1 MTVEFI
7 EPRHNNSYAQQFRID
22 ELYLDQRTGHQRL
35 LIFQNAAFGRV
46 MTLDGIVQTT
56 EKDEFIYHE
65 MLTHVPVIAHGNA
78 ERVLIIGGGDGG
90 MLREVVRHRSIG
102 KIIQVEID
110 EQVIAMSRQYLPNH
124 AQGAFDD
131 PRWRLVI
138 GDGFNYVR
146 DCEESFDIIIVDSTD
161 PIGPGEALFSA
172 QFYAACRQKLR
183 TGGILVTQN
192 GVPFEQTGEVI
203 NTAKHFRE
211 LFRDWHFYSAA
222 IPTYVGGIMAFG
234 WATDDTTLRQLPL
247 SLLQQR
253 YAAAK
258 LNTRYYNPQIH
269 QASFALPQYILKA
282 IGK

>member
-1 MTVEFI
+1 
-7 EPRHNNSYAQQFRID
+7 
-22 ELYLDQRTGHQRL
+22 
-35 LIFQNAAFGRV
+35 
-46 MTLDGIVQTT
+46 
-56 EKDEFIYHE
+56 

-90 MLREVVRHRSIG
+90 ILREVVRHRSIG

-124 AQGAFDD
+124 SRGAFDD
-131 PRWRLVI
+131 PRWRQEI
-138 GDGFNYVR
+138 GDGINYVR
-146 DCEESFDIIIVDSTD
+146 DCEDNFDVIIVDSTD
-161 PIGPGEALFSA
+161 PNGPGEALYSA

-192 GVPFEQTGEVI
+192 GFPFEQTWEVI

-211 LFRDWHFYSAA
+211 LFRVWHFYSAA

-269 QASFALPQYILKA
+269 QASFALPQYILEA